1 MRRKDSGAPPPG
13 AWDTALGLLSRRE
26 HSRRDLK
33 RKLTQRGIESADA
46 DDALERLERS
56 AYQSDQ
62 RFAEAVVRQRAAAGY
77 GPRHILAELA
87 GHGIAATAVR
97 PLLDEHDWDAIA
109 TDLVR
114 RRARRTAGD
123 AEAAR
128 RRLVGLLQRRGFGGD
143 HIRRALAVIAAG
155 ADSEVDPD
163 AD

>member
-33 RKLTQRGIESADA
+33 RKLTQRGIESAHA

-87 GHGIAATAVR
+87 SHGIAATAVR
-97 PLLDEHDWDAIA
+97 PLLDEHDWDTIAI
-109 TDLVR
+109 DLVR

-123 AEAAR
+123 AEATR
-128 RRLVGLLQRRGFGGD
+128 RRLAGLLQRRGFGGD
-143 HIRRALAVIAAG
+143 QVRRALAAAAAG
-155 ADSEVDPD
+155 AHSEVDPD